1 MTKEGGFDQE
11 TQGEQKM
18 TDETFDQDL
27 AKKAVSCEAW
37 RWLPGMLVR
46 DPLRGGYARRLDENP
61 DGFFPWHTNGSIVI
75 REALPDF
82 SDPATVG
89 CLLSI
94 VREIEAESLDQH
106 DVKLLVEELQAF
118 SEEKEK

>member
-1 MTKEGGFDQE
+1 
-11 TQGEQKM
+11 M

-27 AKKAVSCEAW
+27 AKKAVSSEAW
-37 RWLPGMLVR
+37 RWLPGMLAR
-46 DPLRGGYARRLDENP
+46 DPIRGGYARRLDDNP
-61 DGFFPWHTNGSIVI
+61 DGFFPWHTNGSIVV

-82 SDPATVG
+82 SDPATLG

-94 VREIEAESLDQH
+94 VSKRSRIARGRLTEH
-106 DVKLLVEELQAF
+106 DVQFLVEELQAF